1 MILDT
6 LEQADRYAG
15 LHSRFPQAIA
25 ELRKLVARD
34 DLPESGRVDLDGE
47 NLFAI
52 IVDAPGRE
60 RTDAK
65 LESHNGYID
74 IQYTASGTDSIGWS
88 PLNRVSGSEGYDES
102 KDVEFY
108 TDAPSL
114 WFDVNAGD
122 FAIFFLD
129 DAHAPLA
136 NTGHHTRKIVIKV
149 AV

>member
-6 LEQADRYAG
+6 LEQADCYAG

-25 ELRKLVARD
+25 ELRKLVARE
-34 DLPESGRVDLDGE
+34 DLPESGRVDLDGD

-52 IVDAPGRE
+52 VVDAPGRE
-60 RTDAK
+60 RADAK
-65 LESHNGYID
+65 LESHKAYID
-74 IQYTASGTDSIGWS
+74 IQYTVSGTDCIGWS
-88 PLNRVSGSEGYDES
+88 ALNRVRGSEGYDAS
-102 KDVEFY
+102 KDLEFY

-114 WFDVNAGD
+114 WFEVNAGD
-122 FAIFFLD
+122 FAIFMPE

-136 NTGHHTRKIVIKV
+136 NTGHQTRKLVIKV

>member
-34 DLPESGRVDLDGE
+34 DLPESGRVDLDGD

-52 IVDAPGRE
+52 VVDAPGRE
-60 RTDAK
+60 LADAK
-65 LESHNGYID
+65 LESHNAYID
-74 IQYTASGTDSIGWS
+74 IQYTVSGTDRIGWS
-88 PLNRVSGSEGYDES
+88 PLNRVAASEGYDES
-102 KDVEFY
+102 KDLEFY

-114 WFDVNAGD
+114 WVDVNAGD
-122 FAIFFLD
+122 FAIFFPE

-136 NTGHHTRKIVIKV
+136 NSGHPTRKIVIKI